1 LKVLKA
7 KLLFGPGL
15 SRKGG
20 GGVSE
25 SEVARRLRYAGYVF
39 QRSTTGK
46 HLWVEPKTGA
56 RLPEER
62 AFALVQEE
70 ERYLLTEAGWER
82 VEVEGEHYWRRPDT
96 GRLYPG
102 GPAIDVLRAQ
112 LEKAP

>member
-1 LKVLKA
+1 M
-7 KLLFGPGL
+7 
-15 SRKGG
+15 
-20 GGVSE
+20 SE

-46 HLWVEPKTGA
+46 HLWVEPTTGA
-56 RLPEER
+56 RLSEER
-62 AFALVQEE
+62 AFALVREE
-70 ERYLLTEAGWER
+70 ERRLLTEAGWER

-112 LEKAP
+112 QEKAP